1 MFTSAVQKVS
11 QLRVLIFLELMNIVQ
26 SCNLVERQHIGELH
40 MSREPCETNSD
51 QIERGLCDCGA
62 YKVHSI
68 LLQELHVVLLLM
80 VTSHGAIAKRGLLLS
95 RGHRADLAT
104 TRPKRFELRPGS
116 RALLSFK
123 TVTIRSKTGGCIGA
137 GGGGC
142 GHVMALHSMPAEWAN
157 GFGSGC
163 AHFWRQSH

>member
-1 MFTSAVQKVS
+1 VFTSAVQKVS

-68 LLQELHVVLLLM
+68 LLQELHVVLLM
-80 VTSHGAIAKRGLLLS
+80 VTSHGGERVDRLPRGGQLNEPRRS
-95 RGHRADLAT
+95 IGGRAVDVND
-104 TRPKRFELRPGS
+104 
-116 RALLSFK
+116 K
-123 TVTIRSKTGGCIGA
+123 TIS
-137 GGGGC
+137 
-142 GHVMALHSMPAEWAN
+142 
-157 GFGSGC
+157 
-163 AHFWRQSH
+163 